1 MQEAIYTLID
11 RLLSDIRHVDWVSM
25 RETWIITEEQGKTP
39 RLEKARI
46 LSFWDT
52 GMGYENGRVDVVTMM
67 PETEEILIK
76 YAQER
81 LGLKRF
87 SPGSDDAKSLI
98 GVWA

>member
-1 MQEAIYTLID
+1 MQEKIYTLID

-25 RETWIITEEQGKTP
+25 RETWIIAEKQEKTP
-39 RLEKARI
+39 CLEKARI
-46 LSFWDT
+46 FSFWDT
-52 GMGYENGRVDVVTMM
+52 GMGYENGHVDVVTMR
-67 PETEEILIK
+67 PETEEILIR

-87 SPGSDDAKSLI
+87 SPGSDDAKNLI

>member
-1 MQEAIYTLID
+1 MQEKIYTLID

-25 RETWIITEEQGKTP
+25 KETWIIAEKQEKTP
-39 RLEKARI
+39 CLEKARI
-46 LSFWDT
+46 FSFWDT
-52 GMGYENGRVDVVTMM
+52 GMGYENGRVDVVTMR
-67 PETEEILIK
+67 PETEEILIR

-87 SPGSDDAKSLI
+87 STGSDDAKNLI